1 MTIKNKTKDK
11 ANRNIKR
18 IHFHIVSIFP
28 DMVDSYFSE
37 SIISRAIKNK
47 IINIHKYYLR
57 DYTKDKH
64 RRVDGIP
71 FGGGP
76 GMVLWVDPIIN
87 AVNKVN
93 NTIKNRISKLKTEK
107 KEKILYII
115 TSAGGEKFNNNI
127 AKNISKKWTD
137 IVLICGRY
145 EGIDDRVREILK
157 ATEYSIGDY
166 ILTGGELPAMVMIDS
181 ISRQI
186 EGVLH
191 DNDSIEENRV
201 SSHKVYAR
209 PEIYEYKKVKIDKN
223 KNKKVITKKYIV
235 PQVLLSG
242 NHKLIEEW
250 KRG

>member
-1 MTIKNKTKDK
+1 MKTKNKAKQK
-11 ANRNIKR
+11 SIKKLNG

-64 RRVDGIP
+64 RRVDGRP
-71 FGGGP
+71 YGGGP

-87 AVNKVN
+87 AIDKVN
-93 NTIKNRISKLKTEK
+93 NKIKLRISKSKTEK

-115 TSAGGEKFNNNI
+115 TSAGGEKFNNSI
-127 AKNISKKWTD
+127 ASNISKKYTD
-137 IVLICGRY
+137 IVLVCGRY

-157 ATEYSIGDY
+157 AKEYSIGDY
-166 ILTGGELPAMVMIDS
+166 VLTGGELPAMVIIDS
-181 ISRQI
+181 IARQI
-186 EGVLH
+186 EGVLN
-191 DNDSIEENRV
+191 DNESIEENRV

-209 PEIYEYKKVKIDKN
+209 PEVYEYKKVRIDKD
-223 KNKKVITKKYIV
+223 KNKKVITRKYKV

-250 KRG
+250 KRK